1 MGTYLI
7 KDLNDFVAKSV
18 HDVHNVFRHVNTG
31 GKKRRAAYVLHLGKR
46 ANLSSA
52 AGELMRCLRGVLRP
66 GEYLDTA
73 NDCFTIAGPT
83 FRITYVLEGTG
94 KQPMFTVG
102 FKNSE
107 ICMVPLHRMGI
118 SWCKRLLRKRRRNT
132 ETVESSIIESH
143 MEDPDMLQHFPN
155 PSDRYVAI
163 YRWLTGKLVIASTM
177 ERVVELAALG
187 EGSRIEFKI
196 ASQGVHDD
204 VFETICSF
212 GNGLGGDI
220 LLGVND
226 DGVVVGMSKEAI
238 ESSKRDV
245 KRFCSAKGLFSAPV
259 RVGVAEHIVNGH
271 RVLHIRVPKAPAKL
285 QYKGVAYIRR
295 GDADYKA

>member
-18 HDVHNVFRHVNTG
+18 HDVHNVFRLVNTG

-94 KQPMFTVG
+94 KQPMFTV
-102 FKNSE
+102 
-107 ICMVPLHRMGI
+107 
-118 SWCKRLLRKRRRNT
+118 
-132 ETVESSIIESH
+132 
-143 MEDPDMLQHFPN
+143 
-155 PSDRYVAI
+155 
-163 YRWLTGKLVIASTM
+163 
-177 ERVVELAALG
+177 
-187 EGSRIEFKI
+187 I

-226 DGVVVGMSKEAI
+226 DGVVVGMSEEAI